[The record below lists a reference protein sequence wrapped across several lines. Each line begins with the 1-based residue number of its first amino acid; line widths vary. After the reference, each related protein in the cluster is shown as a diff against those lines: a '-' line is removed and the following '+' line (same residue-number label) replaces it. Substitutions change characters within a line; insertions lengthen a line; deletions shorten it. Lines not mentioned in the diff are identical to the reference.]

1 MNMLFI
7 VAGPVSTNTY
17 LIADPATLEAAVID
31 PAWKGGRIAAEAK
44 KRGWKIR
51 QIWVTHAHSD
61 HIDGVADL
69 VDALD
74 DAPLIGL
81 HPADRPLWKP
91 RSGTGLFRLRPRPS
105 PVPGLALAHGMQLKL
120 GSLEFEVRHS
130 PGHTPG
136 LCIFYCANEATC
148 FCGDLIFQGS
158 VGRTDFPGGNWDA
171 LEASI
176 RSQVYTL
183 PDSTRLLSG
192 HGPETS
198 VGEEKLTNPFVR
210 G

>member
-81 HPADRPLWKP
+81 
-91 RSGTGLFRLRPRPS
+91 SGS
-105 PVPGLALAHGMQLKL
+105 PALARGCS
-120 GSLEFEVRHS
+120 GFARAPARCPVS
-130 PGHTPG
+130 PWRMA
-136 LCIFYCANEATC
+136 CN
-148 FCGDLIFQGS
+148 
-158 VGRTDFPGGNWDA
+158 
-171 LEASI
+171 
-176 RSQVYTL
+176 
-183 PDSTRLLSG
+183 
-192 HGPETS
+192 
-198 VGEEKLTNPFVR
+198 
-210 G
+210 